1 MNAETKNV
9 LLGPIHLKNP
19 ITLHVLGICSA
30 LAVTANLETAFVMSG
45 ALTFVLVGSNFVIS
59 LLRNKIPGS
68 IRVITQLTIIASLVI
83 VTDQLLKAY
92 LFDVSKQLS
101 VFVGLIVTNCIV
113 MGRAEAFA
121 MGNHPGK

>member
-45 ALTFVLVGSNFVIS
+45 ALTFVRGDKSQTHHICRSCRS
-59 LLRNKIPGS
+59 LCAYK
-68 IRVITQLTIIASLVI
+68 TIA
-83 VTDQLLKAY
+83 
-92 LFDVSKQLS
+92 
-101 VFVGLIVTNCIV
+101 
-113 MGRAEAFA
+113 
-121 MGNHPGK
+121 P